1 MFSGPSLAGVCSQ
14 GPETS
19 RTQASLFSI
28 QVGSTGVLTQLREV
42 PFLETAPNPFA
53 HLRISRRLE
62 NKRAHRVVSGH
73 ACWFSV

>member
-53 HLRISRRLE
+53 H
-62 NKRAHRVVSGH
+62 K
-73 ACWFSV
+73 